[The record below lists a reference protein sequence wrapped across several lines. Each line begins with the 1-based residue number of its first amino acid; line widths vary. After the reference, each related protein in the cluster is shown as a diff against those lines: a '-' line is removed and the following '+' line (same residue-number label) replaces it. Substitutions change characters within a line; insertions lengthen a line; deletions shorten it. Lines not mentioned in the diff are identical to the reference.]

1 MKLTYTEGC
10 TCTSL
15 DVDNKE
21 FNIDLTE
28 SQRRDIC
35 HKIVDKCDDWL
46 LQEIFCKY
54 LETEGREEDL
64 GHCECCG
71 DNIYKYTI
79 TI

>member
-28 SQRRDIC
+28 SQRRDIWR
-35 HKIVDKCDDWL
+35 KVVDKCDDWL
-46 LQEIFCKY
+46 LQEIFCNNLK
-54 LETEGREEDL
+54 T
-64 GHCECCG
+64 
-71 DNIYKYTI
+71 
-79 TI
+79 